1 MSDCFPPVPLYI
13 VVGIITAMFTNV
25 VSKIEIHKEG
35 QPRKGD
41 VGFAAFLLFILTIPF
56 VQLLL
61 LILTN
66 IFSGRCGADSLDE
79 DGLWLLSFH
88 AATVAP
94 LLTGAV
100 YWFWNRSAAMGRR
113 LDFSPLP

>member
-13 VVGIITAMFTNV
+13 VAGIIIAMFTNV
-25 VSKIEIHKEG
+25 TSQIEICEG
-35 QPRKGD
+35 QPAKGD
-41 VGFAAFLLFILTIPF
+41 VGFALFLLVILAIPL

-61 LILTN
+61 VIVTN
-66 IFSGRCGADSLDE
+66 VSSGQCGAGPLNE

-94 LLTGAV
+94 LLIGAV
-100 YWFWNRSAAMGRR
+100 YWFWNRSTTIGRR